1 MQLALDAGN
10 SGVKFGI
17 FQGSN
22 LISNGKIPNGSS
34 IKSVIHKDYLEQL
47 DLIISCSVFK
57 DIKTINLPNVRHIEI
72 NIDSIFPFKI
82 NYNSPQTLGIDR
94 VVACA
99 GTFTGINDILIID
112 AGSCITYDFLDLKKG
127 YIGGAIS
134 PGIKMRFK
142 AMNNFTE
149 KLPLISKFENRPSIL
164 GKSTTDCM
172 KSGAINGII
181 YEIQGF
187 IKHFKTVSPNLDI
200 YLTGG
205 DTIFLGDELKSG
217 IFVDQNLVLKGL
229 NSLIKLNED

>member
-17 FQGSN
+17 FKGSN

-47 DLIISCSVFK
+47 NLIISCSVFK
-57 DIKTINLPNVRHIEI
+57 DIKILNLPNVRHIEI

-82 NYNSPQTLGIDR
+82 NYKSPQTLGIDR

-99 GTFTGINDILIID
+99 GAFTGINDILIID

-134 PGIKMRFK
+134 PGIQMRFK

-149 KLPLISKFENRPSIL
+149 KLPLISRFENRPSFL
-164 GKSTTDCM
+164 GKTTNNCL
-172 KSGAINGII
+172 KSGTINGII
-181 YEIQGF
+181 YEIEGF
-187 IKHFKTVSPNLDI
+187 ITHFKTVSPKLDI